1 LQGRDNPGCGG
12 LDEVPIPETSSM
24 SYKKIR
30 RTLIPS
36 HKSFAENL
44 NRQENDKI
52 TRYPVDGKG
61 GRNRKMK
68 WKFSSGLHRKVRRSE
83 EIDGPGNRPVLFAGP
98 KKPACLMFR
107 CSCRRNQP

>member
-1 LQGRDNPGCGG
+1 MHRRANHRRAPKSRLRAPNNGNLLAYFLQGRDNPGRGG
-12 LDEVPIPETSSM
+12 LDEVPIPETLSM

-52 TRYPVDGKG
+52 TRYPSMAKADSTEK
-61 GRNRKMK
+61 
-68 WKFSSGLHRKVRRSE
+68 
-83 EIDGPGNRPVLFAGP
+83 
-98 KKPACLMFR
+98 
-107 CSCRRNQP
+107 